1 MHTVNRLTELRQQV
15 RDWHRQGLE
24 VGFVPTMG
32 NLHEGHLA
40 LVRDA
45 RARSDRVVVSIFVN
59 PMQFGP
65 DEDFDSYPRTLDADC
80 AQLLPLS
87 VDAVF
92 APPVREVYPDGADIS
107 TRIEVPG
114 LSEILCGSY
123 RPGHFVGVAT
133 VVAKLFNMVD
143 PDLAVFGKK
152 DYQQLAVIRRMVRDL
167 NFPVQVVGVDTVR
180 EGDGLALS
188 SRNAYL
194 TPAERE
200 TASQIYATL
209 KEAAE
214 WLKAGPA
221 DVAALESW
229 GRERLDQHGFAT
241 DYFSIRRQGDLA
253 APGTGDVDLVILTAA
268 RLGRAR
274 LIDNLEVTLGGP
286 AA

>member
-1 MHTVNRLTELRQQV
+1 MHTINRLNELRQQV
-15 RDWHRQGLE
+15 REWHRQGLE

-32 NLHEGHLA
+32 NLHEGHMA
-40 LVRDA
+40 LVREA

-65 DEDFDSYPRTLDADC
+65 GEDFDSYPRTLDADC
-80 AQLLPLS
+80 AQLLPLP

-92 APPVREVYPDGADIS
+92 APPVREVYPDGPELS
-107 TRIEVPG
+107 TRVEVPG
-114 LSEILCGSY
+114 LSEILCGHY
-123 RPGHFVGVAT
+123 RPGHFTGVAT
-133 VVAKLFNMVD
+133 VVAKLFNMVA

-167 NFPVQVVGVDTVR
+167 NFPVQVVGVETAR
-180 EGDGLALS
+180 EGDGLARS

-194 TPAERE
+194 TPEERE

-209 KEAAE
+209 REAAE

-221 DVAALESW
+221 DIAALEAW
-229 GRERLDQHGFAT
+229 GCERLDGAGFNT
-241 DYFSIRRQGDLA
+241 DYFSIRRQADLSAPEPGDR
-253 APGTGDVDLVILTAA
+253 DLVILTAA

-274 LIDNLEVTLGGP
+274 LIDNLEVSVP
-286 AA
+286 AAPA